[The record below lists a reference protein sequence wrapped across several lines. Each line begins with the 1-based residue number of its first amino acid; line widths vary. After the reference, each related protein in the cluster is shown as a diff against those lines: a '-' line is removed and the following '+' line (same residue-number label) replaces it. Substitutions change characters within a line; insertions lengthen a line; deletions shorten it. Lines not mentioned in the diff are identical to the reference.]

1 MSATFGLPEFDPE
14 FFQTLA
20 DSEPPPHVY
29 TRWSNPTTQ
38 LLAERLAAL
47 EGGEAALVTAS
58 GMAAVSALALTLLGG
73 GDHFIASEV
82 CYVGSLRLFAE
93 RLPRLGVSVSLV
105 DTSDV
110 AQVRAALR
118 PNTRLIFA
126 ETPANPILRITDIA
140 ALAEVAREASVPLV
154 VDSTFAGPTLQRPL
168 ALGADYV
175 IHSLTKFLN
184 GHGDAL
190 GGVVVGPREELRRMR
205 GEVLVNLGGVIS
217 PFNAWLILRGL
228 VTLPLRMERHSQNA
242 LALARFLEDHPR
254 VERVLYPGLESHP
267 HHAVGQRQMSGFGGM
282 LVMRLKGGLEA
293 ARRLTERARLFHHAT
308 SLGHMHSLLSCYTTS
323 QYVDSATYLDDR
335 QKATIREW
343 MGDSFVRVSVGL
355 EHVRDL
361 MADLAQALE

>member
-1 MSATFGLPEFDPE
+1 MAERQHPDSYEYALETLAIHAGCERPDPVTGALVPPVHMSATFGLPEFDPE

-126 ETPANPILRITDIA
+126 ETPANPILRITDI
-140 ALAEVAREASVPLV
+140 
-154 VDSTFAGPTLQRPL
+154 
-168 ALGADYV
+168 
-175 IHSLTKFLN
+175 
-184 GHGDAL
+184 
-190 GGVVVGPREELRRMR
+190 
-205 GEVLVNLGGVIS
+205 
-217 PFNAWLILRGL
+217 
-228 VTLPLRMERHSQNA
+228 
-242 LALARFLEDHPR
+242 
-254 VERVLYPGLESHP
+254 
-267 HHAVGQRQMSGFGGM
+267 
-282 LVMRLKGGLEA
+282 KG
-293 ARRLTERARLFHHAT
+293 RLTGQIRSKSLNHHNWRIPVHA
-308 SLGHMHSLLSCYTTS
+308 C
-323 QYVDSATYLDDR
+323 R
-335 QKATIREW
+335 
-343 MGDSFVRVSVGL
+343 
-355 EHVRDL
+355 
-361 MADLAQALE
+361 